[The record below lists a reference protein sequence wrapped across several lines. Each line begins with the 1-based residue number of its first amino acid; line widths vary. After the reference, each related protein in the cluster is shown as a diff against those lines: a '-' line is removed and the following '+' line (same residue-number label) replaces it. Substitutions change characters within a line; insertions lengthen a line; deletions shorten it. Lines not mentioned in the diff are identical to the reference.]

1 MGSPL
6 HFIFVYFK
14 TFVLFALRCINLCR
28 DIDLILHDG
37 CRKRRGSSSALSCLT
52 LHPSACNPPRP
63 LFHHP
68 RTPFF
73 SSHNHNNHRSL
84 SRPATHKAPPP
95 QGWPCC
101 WWSAA
106 SATKQS
112 CFSALALPFSPSHHH
127 CCQVSKPLKTSLNIS
142 EPRFSLPLHVCPLT
156 SPLPQSLGP
165 RRAFPFAHV
174 TAVAS
179 Y

>member
-1 MGSPL
+1 MLLTLSCTMVVGREEAPHPPCLVSL
-6 HFIFVYFK
+6 FIHQLV
-14 TFVLFALRCINLCR
+14 
-28 DIDLILHDG
+28 ILHG
-37 CRKRRGSSSALSCLT
+37 HCFIILELRSSPHITIITTVPYQDPQLT
-52 LHPSACNPPRP
+52 SIL
-63 LFHHP
+63 
-68 RTPFF
+68 
-73 SSHNHNNHRSL
+73 
-84 SRPATHKAPPP
+84 P
-95 QGWPCC
+95 QDWPCC

-127 CCQVSKPLKTSLNIS
+127 CCQVKPLKTSLNIS

>member
-1 MGSPL
+1 MVVGREEAPHPPCLVSL
-6 HFIFVYFK
+6 FIHQLV
-14 TFVLFALRCINLCR
+14 
-28 DIDLILHDG
+28 ILHG
-37 CRKRRGSSSALSCLT
+37 HCFIILELRSSPHITIITTVPYQDPQLTRLLLPRASCAAGG
-52 LHPSACNPPRP
+52 HHHHHHHQHHHHHH
-63 LFHHP
+63 HHP
-68 RTPFF
+68 QLTM
-73 SSHNHNNHRSL
+73 L
-84 SRPATHKAPPP
+84 LP
-95 QGWPCC
+95 QDWPCR

-106 SATKQS
+106 SATKRS
-112 CFSALALPFSPSHHH
+112 CFSALALPFSHSHHH

>member
-1 MGSPL
+1 MSEGKRLLAHPPCLVSL
-6 HFIFVYFK
+6 FIHQLV
-14 TFVLFALRCINLCR
+14 
-28 DIDLILHDG
+28 ILHG
-37 CRKRRGSSSALSCLT
+37 HCFIILELCSS
-52 LHPSACNPPRP
+52 PQ
-63 LFHHP
+63 
-68 RTPFF
+68 
-73 SSHNHNNHRSL
+73 HNHNNHRSL

-142 EPRFSLPLHVCPLT
+142 EPRFGLPLHVCPLT